1 MKKKEDRL
9 EKQMAEVTSENKR
22 LTDPLAKANS
32 EVDELRR
39 QLSNYEKDKQLLAV
53 SHQWPGCCI
62 WCTNNSSFFSNLRQV
77 DGARKLERFNFI
89 LWLLITLH
97 EWRHRIKSTLK
108 LTKFQGTLVNVSA
121 ASALMMK
128 KTVTEWPSKYLSVL
142 SMRGSTFFALGLF
155 GLFMGHNHLQKCYL
169 CTCVWHCSLS
179 S

>member
-62 WCTNNSSFFSNLRQV
+62 
-77 DGARKLERFNFI
+77 
-89 LWLLITLH
+89 
-97 EWRHRIKSTLK
+97 
-108 LTKFQGTLVNVSA
+108 
-121 ASALMMK
+121 
-128 KTVTEWPSKYLSVL
+128 
-142 SMRGSTFFALGLF
+142 
-155 GLFMGHNHLQKCYL
+155 
-169 CTCVWHCSLS
+169 
-179 S
+179 